1 MRAIRRRENG
11 RRILKAYA
19 AGNDPRCRHARNPVM
34 SKAFVLTIAAIT
46 DADAFARYREAVAE
60 VNAAIG
66 GETIMRGRT
75 VAVLEGDGAASE
87 IAIVIAFPDADAA
100 RTYIERSAQYRA
112 LAPLRA
118 QAGEF
123 TIRIIG

>member
-1 MRAIRRRENG
+1 MTQ
-11 RRILKAYA
+11 
-19 AGNDPRCRHARNPVM
+19 
-34 SKAFVLTIAAIT
+34 AFVLTLAAIR

-75 VAVLEGDGAASE
+75 LAVLEGQGAASDPTTE
-87 IAIVIAFPDADAA
+87 TAIVIAFPDADAA
-100 RTYIERSAQYRA
+100 RAYIESDRYRA

-118 QAGEF
+118 LAGEF

>member
-1 MRAIRRRENG
+1 
-11 RRILKAYA
+11 
-19 AGNDPRCRHARNPVM
+19 M

-46 DADAFARYREAVAE
+46 DTDAFARYREAVGS

-75 VAVLEGDGAASE
+75 VAVLEGEAAASE
-87 IAIVIAFPDADAA
+87 TAIVIAFPNADAA
-100 RTYIERSAQYRA
+100 RAYIESAQYRA

-118 QAGEF
+118 QAGDF